1 MKEFFSNPDWPAGS
15 YRRLNVP
22 IKITGENYAG
32 GIFMNT
38 VSAKHAGAEVWAS
51 VDQSDFINLV
61 NERSVDLA
69 GETLQFAEQFR
80 AAFGYAQRV
89 SELCQRLEKIE
100 VTLLDVVNKL
110 DLRSQPRSA
119 LWVPIHSF
127 APEPYEILK
136 PITAVIT
143 PVEDG
148 FEAGL
153 FDANLF
159 STGDTEVEAVQ
170 NLKSMILET
179 YSTLNQL
186 GDSKLGPGPL
196 RQRNILS
203 ALIRKVG

>member
-1 MKEFFSNPDWPAGS
+1 MKEAFNVYDWPSGP
-15 YRRLNVP
+15 YKRMKVP
-22 IKITGENYAG
+22 VKIGGENYPNA
-32 GIFMNT
+32 IYMNT
-38 VSAKHAGAEVWAS
+38 VSTKGPRAEIWAS
-51 VDQSDFINLV
+51 LDQSGFIDFV
-61 NERSVDLA
+61 NEKNVDLA
-69 GETLQFAEQFR
+69 EETLQFAEQFK

-89 SELCQRLEKIE
+89 AELCQRLEKIE
-100 VTLLDVVNKL
+100 VTLLDVVKKL
-110 DLRSQPRSA
+110 DLRSQPQSS
-119 LWVPIHSF
+119 LWVPIQSF

-159 STGDTEVEAVQ
+159 STGDTEVEAIQ

-179 YSTLNQL
+179 YSTLDQL

-196 RQRNILS
+196 RQRNVLS
-203 ALIRKVG
+203 TLIRKSG